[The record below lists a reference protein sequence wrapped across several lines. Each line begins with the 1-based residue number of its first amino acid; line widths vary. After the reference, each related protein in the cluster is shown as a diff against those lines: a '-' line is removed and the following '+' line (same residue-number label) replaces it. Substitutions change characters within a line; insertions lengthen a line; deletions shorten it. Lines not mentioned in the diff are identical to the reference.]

1 VLAPLVQEPDSFSQ
15 RIVGLLQLTDPGVE
29 PFDLDLMSRS
39 FGGTRACNRS
49 PFTWRHRHRTT
60 FSRDQTS
67 VEITLKQRVPPPPH
81 LPTRNPMLDQPLSLP
96 AMCEPLIL
104 EHHLADLRRR
114 KPCTDRQQ
122 PLPPLNA
129 SRLTHNQTGK
139 EGFGD
144 FYVCSRGRSG
154 QNQADQNLVSVKPT
168 PIRSLGAPEASN
180 SAYTTSKNHRL
191 T

>member
-1 VLAPLVQEPDSFSQ
+1 
-15 RIVGLLQLTDPGVE
+15 
-29 PFDLDLMSRS
+29 MSRS

-60 FSRDQTS
+60 FSRDQAS

-139 EGFGD
+139 EGWLTFC
-144 FYVCSRGRSG
+144 VCSAGLADVGRRRTARRPAGEHAAAQECPLQRAVAVHATAAESG
-154 QNQADQNLVSVKPT
+154 
-168 PIRSLGAPEASN
+168 G
-180 SAYTTSKNHRL
+180 
-191 T
+191 

>member
-1 VLAPLVQEPDSFSQ
+1 
-15 RIVGLLQLTDPGVE
+15 
-29 PFDLDLMSRS
+29 MSRS

-60 FSRDQTS
+60 FSRDQAS

-139 EGFGD
+139 EG
-144 FYVCSRGRSG
+144 SG
-154 QNQADQNLVSVKPT
+154 SKSVIYPT
-168 PIRSLGAPEASN
+168 LGEALIPRDLLHGTTLFKRAEPALQIRSTCLELAQRVS
-180 SAYTTSKNHRL
+180 SYWSD
-191 T
+191 